1 MTQLTKHF
9 TLAELTASQI
19 ASRLGI
25 NNAPNPTQV
34 DNLREVCNA
43 ILEKCRVRYGRAI
56 TPSSGF
62 RCRDLEISL
71 CERAIKSYLNRNPGG
86 TVDDYLKPKQHPK
99 GEAVDFK
106 VSGVPNML
114 LAEWIRD
121 NCEYDQLILEYPRKD
136 DPFAGWVHVSFSRQ
150 GTNRREVLT
159 ALSWGYVKGLAV

>member
-1 MTQLTKHF
+1 MLLTKHF
-9 TLAELTASQI
+9 TLAELTASQM

-25 NNAPNPTQV
+25 NNAPDPTQI
-34 DNLREVCNA
+34 DNLREVCNS
-43 ILEKCRVRYGRAI
+43 ILEKCRVHYGRAI

-62 RCRDLEISL
+62 RSEELN
-71 CERAIKSYLNRNPGG
+71 RAIRGSQGS
-86 TVDDYLKPKQHPK
+86 QHCD

-106 VSGVPNML
+106 VLGVPNML

-159 ALSWGYVKGLAV
+159 ALSQGYVKGLAV